1 MVTIDANVDTK
12 VVLFIDETEV
22 VYDYYLFVFTRGCE
36 GYSNVY
42 TSVECGF
49 FTFIL
54 NENIPEGIFNME
66 VYGQNDY
73 SNLNPANAEFI
84 YEDICRVTGNG
95 NAGAYII
102 AENSTYLIT

>member
-1 MVTIDANVDTK
+1 MVVIEANIDTK

-22 VYDYYLFVFTRGCE
+22 VYDYYLFVFNRGCQS
-36 GYSNVY
+36 YRNVY
-42 TSVECGF
+42 TSVQCGF

-54 NENIPEGIFNME
+54 NENIPSGIFNME

-73 SNLNPANAEFI
+73 SNLNPENAEFV

-95 NAGAYII
+95 NGSAFII
-102 AENSTYLIT
+102 TEDSTYLVT